1 MEGYTSCL
9 QQSNVYLNT
18 TTLDDKQAIE
28 EEKNR
33 KIIFLK
39 EIRGEVLLRIAILKK
54 EMGQID
60 ASMSMCNSIQSESF
74 NDTIKANTLCL
85 KVHNPIILTSFASFN
100 DIDGDR
106 GCCMRLNQSSQLLR
120 LSIDLFYK

>member
-1 MEGYTSCL
+1 MYRTPLSGLYIALLSEKKKDFNGAMEGYTSCL

-85 KVHNPIILTSFASFN
+85 KV
-100 DIDGDR
+100 R
-106 GCCMRLNQSSQLLR
+106 GRRLYYPHL
-120 LSIDLFYK
+120 IHFF

>member
-85 KVHNPIILTSFASFN
+85 KVHNPIILT
-100 DIDGDR
+100 
-106 GCCMRLNQSSQLLR
+106 
-120 LSIDLFYK
+120 